1 MTARITASADDTPGH
16 ARITITGAARTP
28 EVPIRI
34 RRDGWDTGILG
45 PQGWQAGDTLLRPA
59 ICRAEGRDLVM
70 VMGPEVT
77 RHLDRGVYLMSVPG
91 AAVEEEAVIWPDIQA
106 SFGGSRMRTVPAS
119 TIPVADKTLVVDDR
133 GGSKD
138 KGKDKG
144 GNRGGGDK
152 PPPPRR
158 WAWLAGAVALILIL
172 IGSAALYFTWH
183 HPPPLKTHV
192 LTKPSQPSPPP
203 VNPPVKPP
211 VKPLV
216 QQPAQKPTQ
225 QPAPV
230 PAPVPVPPPPPPPA
244 PRSLSGLSYNDVIA
258 QTPNA
263 DAIFEEGERRFNG
276 TRKDDGLLLIE
287 AAADKG
293 DPKAMLALAR
303 LYDPVTFDPKGPI
316 PQPDIRESAEN
327 YRKAVEAGLS
337 DAIAPRAALH
347 AYLENKAQQGDL
359 DAKFALQDFWP

>member
-1 MTARITASADDTPGH
+1 MTGRITARADDTPGH
-16 ARITITGAARTP
+16 ARITIAGAGRTP

-34 RRDGWDTGILG
+34 RRDGWDTGVLG

-59 ICRAEGRDLVM
+59 ICRAEGGDLVM

-91 AAVEEEAVIWPDIQA
+91 AAVEEEAVIWPEIQA
-106 SFGGSRMRTVPAS
+106 SFGGTRMRAGSVSTVP
-119 TIPVADKTLVVDDR
+119 VEEKTLASDDR
-133 GGSKD
+133 GKSKD
-138 KGKDKG
+138 KDGNKG
-144 GNRGGGDK
+144 GNKDGTRGGGDK

-158 WAWLAGAVALILIL
+158 WVWLAGVAVLVLILV
-172 IGSAALYFTWH
+172 GSAVLYSTWH
-183 HPPPLKTHV
+183 YPPP
-192 LTKPSQPSPPP
+192 P
-203 VNPPVKPP
+203 KPP
-211 VKPLV
+211 EPQPTPLPKPAPTPV
-216 QQPAQKPTQ
+216 PKPVPT
-225 QPAPV
+225 PVPTPTPVPKPV
-230 PAPVPVPPPPPPPA
+230 PAPVPVPPPPPPA
-244 PRSLSGLSYNDVIA
+244 PPSLSGLSYNDVIA
-258 QTPNA
+258 QAPNA
-263 DAIFEEGERRFNG
+263 AAVFAEGERRLNG
-276 TRKDDGLLLIE
+276 TQKDDGLLLIE

-303 LYDPVTFDPKGPI
+303 LYDPVTFDPHGPI
-316 PQPDIRESAEN
+316 PQPDIRESAEY